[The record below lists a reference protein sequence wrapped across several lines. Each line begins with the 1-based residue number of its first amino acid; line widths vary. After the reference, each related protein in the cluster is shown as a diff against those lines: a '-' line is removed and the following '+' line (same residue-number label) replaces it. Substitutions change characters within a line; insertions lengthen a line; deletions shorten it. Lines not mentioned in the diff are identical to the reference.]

1 MLITKTQRQII
12 FALGEFYK
20 QLNQPLEEKPVQ
32 LQTSKVV
39 FIMFLLHS
47 RIITKQ
53 ERTLYKSLE
62 MLEKKRL
69 ITYEHRMIRFTEK
82 GLIILKK
89 INKEVEEFLQIKYF
103 FSDKN
108 LLDEVNLQGKK
119 FQTVIKTGTK

>member
-1 MLITKTQRQII
+1 
-12 FALGEFYK
+12 
-20 QLNQPLEEKPVQ
+20 
-32 LQTSKVV
+32 
-39 FIMFLLHS
+39 MFLLHS

-69 ITYEHRMIRFTEK
+69 ITYDHRMIRFTEN

-89 INKEVEEFLQIKYF
+89 ISKEVEEFLQIKYF
-103 FSDKN
+103 FSEKN
-108 LLDEVNLQGKK
+108 LLGKVNFLGKK